1 MKKYLLPLL
10 AVAFTATH
18 CTKEVEKIIV
28 QEKVT
33 QGSMILSGRG
43 VPSAEKGQKGDYY
56 LDLSSSEL
64 YGPKTKEGWGKSVL
78 NLKGVKGDKGEKG
91 EKGEKGITPT
101 ISEDGYWVVN
111 GQKTNIVAVNKPHIG
126 KNGNWWIGKEDLK
139 VKAQG
144 ERGQNGR
151 TPVLTIIEG
160 YWAIDGVK
168 TTTKAQGERGQDGRT
183 PVFSIIDGYWAIDG
197 VKTSTKAEGDKGQD
211 GHTPVFSVIDGYWA
225 IDGVKTSTKAQG
237 DKGQDGRTPVL
248 TIIDGYWAIDGVKTT
263 TKAQGN
269 KGQDGHTPVFSVI
282 EGYWAID
289 GVKTSTKAQGDKGQD
304 GHTPVVTI
312 KDGYWAID
320 GVKTTTKA
328 QGEQGTPG
336 QNGADGSK
344 ILAENRAPQAS
355 DGVVGDYFIDK
366 DAKIFY
372 GPKTASGWPTTGI
385 SLTGAPRATV
395 DYELSED
402 GKILVKWLNPKTSY
416 IDMNLDPNLRNVTT
430 IATGAF
436 AAVPELRDRLSTIVI
451 GDDVTE
457 IQISAF
463 AGCGALRRVELPEG
477 LTAIADFTFLNCGSL
492 QYINIP
498 ETVTSIG
505 NQAFANC
512 VKLKKITIPKGVGR
526 FESRTFMNCTALK
539 TLVLE
544 NPTAFNIDQ
553 VPSAFEGTTLTSIFV
568 PHAAKQAYKDTNRAD
583 RKAII
588 KSVVIE

>member
-151 TPVLTIIEG
+151 TPVLTIIE
-160 YWAIDGVK
+160 
-168 TTTKAQGERGQDGRT
+168 
-183 PVFSIIDGYWAIDG
+183 
-197 VKTSTKAEGDKGQD
+197 
-211 GHTPVFSVIDGYWA
+211 
-225 IDGVKTSTKAQG
+225 
-237 DKGQDGRTPVL
+237 
-248 TIIDGYWAIDGVKTT
+248 
-263 TKAQGN
+263 
-269 KGQDGHTPVFSVI
+269 
-282 EGYWAID
+282 
-289 GVKTSTKAQGDKGQD
+289 
-304 GHTPVVTI
+304 
-312 KDGYWAID
+312 GYWAID

>member
-10 AVAFTATH
+10 VVAFTATH

-33 QGSMILSGRG
+33 QGSMILSGTG

-78 NLKGVKGDKGEKG
+78 NLKGVKGD
-91 EKGEKGITPT
+91 KGEKGITPT

-151 TPVLTIIEG
+151 TPVLSIIDG

-168 TTTKAQGERGQDGRT
+168 TTTKAQGERGQNGR
-183 PVFSIIDGYWAIDG
+183 
-197 VKTSTKAEGDKGQD
+197 
-211 GHTPVFSVIDGYWA
+211 TPVFSVIDGYWA

-237 DKGQDGRTPVL
+237 DKGQDG
-248 TIIDGYWAIDGVKTT
+248 
-263 TKAQGN
+263 
-269 KGQDGHTPVFSVI
+269 HTPL
-282 EGYWAID
+282 
-289 GVKTSTKAQGDKGQD
+289 
-304 GHTPVVTI
+304 VTI

-385 SLTGAPRATV
+385 SLVGNAVVTT

-402 GKILVKWLNPKTSY
+402 GKTLVKWLNEKTRY
-416 IDMNLDPNLRNVTT
+416 IDMNADPKLKLVEKIGINAFNGQTNNLTYQL
-430 IATGAF
+430 A
-436 AAVPELRDRLSTIVI
+436 TIVI
-451 GDDVTE
+451 GERVRE
-457 IQISAF
+457 IESFAF
-463 AGCGALRRVELPEG
+463 AQCKKIKEVEIPEGITKIDSGTFSNCYNLSSVILPES
-477 LTAIADFTFLNCGSL
+477 LTVVGNGAFSSCIKLHTIVLPKNVNTVGNNAFKNCPNL
-492 QYINIP
+492 H
-498 ETVTSIG
+498 SI
-505 NQAFANC
+505 
-512 VKLKKITIPKGVGR
+512 
-526 FESRTFMNCTALK
+526 
-539 TLVLE
+539 VLE
-544 NPTAFNIDQ
+544 NKTAFQIRPLQFGTGN
-553 VPSAFEGTTLTSIFV
+553 TTLQNIFV
-568 PHAAKQAYKDTNRAD
+568 PQGSKSAYENLITDAAYKA
-583 RKAII
+583 KLKEIGI
-588 KSVVIE
+588 